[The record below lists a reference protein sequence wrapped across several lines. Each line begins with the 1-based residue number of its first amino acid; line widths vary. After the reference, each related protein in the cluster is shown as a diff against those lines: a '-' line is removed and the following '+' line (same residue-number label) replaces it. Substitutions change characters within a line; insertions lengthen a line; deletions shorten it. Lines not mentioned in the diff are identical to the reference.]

1 MKLSLPLI
9 GGGALACLAL
19 LAYIFLN
26 SKEVVQVGSIKES
39 AITKVKGKYNYSKDL
54 VLLKDEIFNLHNN
67 VLSIE
72 EKVILLEKKSALE
85 KQDLFQALYLLRQD
99 ISKLKKQL
107 EENNAPVI
115 DTDQNTGLP
124 SENSDITEQTL
135 LEETRKANLKIKEY
149 WDKVSGDFQLE
160 SIDTQW
166 SMNAAQTITDSF
178 DNIPGIDAQI
188 SQIDCR
194 TSQCFVETN
203 LKSQADVNKFTIIF
217 PMKVSGLLS
226 GINYQYTPH
235 EDGSVTVSM
244 YLTKSK

>member
-1 MKLSLPLI
+1 
-9 GGGALACLAL
+9 
-19 LAYIFLN
+19 
-26 SKEVVQVGSIKES
+26 
-39 AITKVKGKYNYSKDL
+39 
-54 VLLKDEIFNLHNN
+54 
-67 VLSIE
+67 
-72 EKVILLEKKSALE
+72 
-85 KQDLFQALYLLRQD
+85 
-99 ISKLKKQL
+99 
-107 EENNAPVI
+107 
-115 DTDQNTGLP
+115 
-124 SENSDITEQTL
+124 
-135 LEETRKANLKIKEY
+135 
-149 WDKVSGDFQLE
+149 
-160 SIDTQW
+160 
-166 SMNAAQTITDSF
+166 MNAAQTITDSF